1 MLCKTRRESNSFLS
15 SNRRRKSTFY
25 DMTFAFIESETN
37 NISIMLLGFIYFIGD
52 VMKYP
57 FTLTCIAALL
67 SGLSSAAI
75 AADVPAGTVLAKQQ
89 DLVRHI
95 KDEPASLDP
104 AKAVGLPEIQVIRD
118 LFEGLVNQDAN
129 GNIIPGVATRWQ
141 TNDQKIWT
149 FTLRNDAKWS
159 DGTPVTAQD
168 FVYSWQRLVDPATT
182 SPFAWFAAL
191 AGIANA
197 QNIIDGKA
205 KPDSL
210 GVTAVDA
217 HTLRVQLDKPLPWF
231 VNLTANFS
239 LYPVNKTNV
248 ESDKNWTRPGKLV
261 GNGAYVLADRVV
273 NEKLV
278 ATPNKHYWDNAKTV
292 IQKVTFVPINQ
303 ESAATKRY
311 LAGDI
316 DITESFPKNQYQ
328 KLLKELPGQVYTPA
342 QLGTYYYAFN
352 TQKGPTADARVRLAL
367 SMTIDRRIIAEK
379 VLGTGEKP
387 AWRLTPDV
395 TAGFTPQPSAMEQ
408 SSQAELNAQAK
419 TLLQAAGYGPNR
431 PLKLT
436 LLYNTSENHQKIAI
450 AVASMWKKNLGV
462 DVKLQNQE
470 WKTYIDSRNTGN
482 FDVIRASWVG
492 DYNEPSTFLSLLTST
507 NTGNIARFNEP
518 AYDKVIRQA
527 AMENTATARN
537 ADYNEAEKI
546 LAEKAPIAPIYQ
558 YTNGRLIK
566 PWLKGYPITN
576 PEDVAYTHTM
586 YLIKH

>member
-1 MLCKTRRESNSFLS
+1 
-15 SNRRRKSTFY
+15 
-25 DMTFAFIESETN
+25 
-37 NISIMLLGFIYFIGD
+37 
-52 VMKYP
+52 MKLP
-57 FTLTCIAALL
+57 FTLTCCAVLL
-67 SGLSSAAI
+67 SGLSSLAV

-89 DLVRHI
+89 ELVRHI

-168 FVYSWQRLVDPATT
+168 FVYSWQRLVDPKTT

-191 AGIANA
+191 AGITNA
-197 QNIIDGKA
+197 QDIIDGKA
-205 KPDSL
+205 KPETL

-239 LYPVNKTNV
+239 LYPVNKTVV

-278 ATPNKHYWDNAKTV
+278 AVPNKYYWDNAKTV
-292 IQKVTFVPINQ
+292 IQKVTFMPINQ

-311 LAGDI
+311 QAGDI
-316 DITESFPKNQYQ
+316 DITESFAKNQYQ
-328 KLLKELPGQVYTPA
+328 KLKKELPGQVFTPA

-367 SMTIDRRIIAEK
+367 SMSIDRRIIAEK

-387 AWRLTPDV
+387 AWRFTPDV
-395 TAGFTPQPSAMEQ
+395 TAGFKPQSSALEE

-419 TLLQAAGYGPNR
+419 MLLQAAGYGPNR

-436 LLYNTSENHQKIAI
+436 LLYNTQEVHQKIAI

-462 DVKLQNQE
+462 NVKLQNQE

-507 NTGNIARFNEP
+507 NSGNIARFNDP

-527 AMENTATARN
+527 SLENTAEARN
-537 ADYNEAEKI
+537 ADYNAAEKI

-566 PWLKGYPITN
+566 PWVKGYPITN

-586 YLIKH
+586 YIIKH

>member
-1 MLCKTRRESNSFLS
+1 
-15 SNRRRKSTFY
+15 
-25 DMTFAFIESETN
+25 
-37 NISIMLLGFIYFIGD
+37 
-52 VMKYP
+52 MKLP
-57 FTLTCIAALL
+57 FTLTCCAVLL
-67 SGLSSAAI
+67 SGLSSIAV

-89 DLVRHI
+89 ELVRHI

-118 LFEGLVNQDAN
+118 LYEGLVNQDAH

-168 FVYSWQRLVDPATT
+168 FVYSWQRLVDPKTT

-191 AGIANA
+191 AGITNA
-197 QNIIDGKA
+197 QDIIDGKA
-205 KPDSL
+205 KPETL
-210 GVTAVDA
+210 GVTAVDS

-239 LYPVNKTNV
+239 LYPVNKTVV

-278 ATPNKHYWDNAKTV
+278 AVPNKYYWDNAKTV
-292 IQKVTFVPINQ
+292 IQKVTFMPINQ

-311 LAGDI
+311 QAGDI
-316 DITESFPKNQYQ
+316 DITESFAKNQYQ
-328 KLLKELPGQVYTPA
+328 KLKKELPGQVFTPA

-367 SMTIDRRIIAEK
+367 SMSIDRRIIAEK

-387 AWRLTPDV
+387 AWRFTPDV
-395 TAGFTPQPSAMEQ
+395 TAGFKPQTSALEE

-419 TLLQAAGYGPNR
+419 MLLQAAGYGPNR

-436 LLYNTSENHQKIAI
+436 LLYNTQEVHQKIAI

-507 NTGNIARFNEP
+507 NSGNIARFNDP

-527 AMENTATARN
+527 SLENTAEARN
-537 ADYNEAEKI
+537 ADYNAAEKI

-566 PWLKGYPITN
+566 PWVKGYPITN

-586 YLIKH
+586 YIIKH

>member
-1 MLCKTRRESNSFLS
+1 
-15 SNRRRKSTFY
+15 
-25 DMTFAFIESETN
+25 MTFAFIESETN

-492 DYNEPSTFLSLLTST
+492 DYNEPSTFLSLLIST